1 MKEHGIKGILA
12 ALVPNVIFGFS
23 FLFSKIALD
32 YAHPLMILAIRFT
45 VAFAVLN
52 ILWLCKVIRL
62 DFKGKDMEIRS
73 PFVPGKISGEM
84 EKIAIFLSRLSH
96 VKGVRILP
104 YHNLSGTKY
113 ASLGINYT
121 LNNTDTPLPKV
132 TDTDA
137 AAMIFES
144 YGIKVLK

>member
-52 ILWLCKVIRL
+52 ILWL
-62 DFKGKDMEIRS
+62 
-73 PFVPGKISGEM
+73 
-84 EKIAIFLSRLSH
+84 
-96 VKGVRILP
+96 
-104 YHNLSGTKY
+104 
-113 ASLGINYT
+113 
-121 LNNTDTPLPKV
+121 
-132 TDTDA
+132 
-137 AAMIFES
+137 
-144 YGIKVLK
+144 